1 MLQLMEKTGVML
13 NVISYNNKN
22 DYLIELNNLKNNI
35 KYSMESKRN
44 ILFDK
49 LIKENANAYIKF
61 KNDLVLIYT
70 NFLDFEAVR
79 TSMQYFKSGKMKFE
93 IVNNLPVLLDIFN
106 VDKCIFDIIYKQLI
120 TEITPTF
127 ESIYHQ
133 IYYIMLLEQ
142 LTGGNSLEI
151 QEMIKSIK
159 FDPAIYTMIIDY
171 GFNVLNY
178 VNDNITVDK
187 IIIAMLA
194 KYRLLPGNE
203 HGYQLCKYNLKCKCH
218 YDISY
223 NCRWKHTPVIISD
236 KTESSLLYDLSRYNM
251 IFLGN
256 KEKFYNPQHSENNYD
271 RKLLSSENIIF
282 DIIYIKGFAFVHNP
296 EKFIDRDKYQYKE
309 HDVYGDEILINGR
322 EEKFRSVS
330 LFKPYNCWRC
340 CHDTI
345 FYHVH
350 GN

>member
-1 MLQLMEKTGVML
+1 
-13 NVISYNNKN
+13 
-22 DYLIELNNLKNNI
+22 
-35 KYSMESKRN
+35 MESKRN

-49 LIKENANAYIKF
+49 LIKEKSNAYIRF
-61 KNDLVLIYT
+61 QNGLILMYTDL
-70 NFLDFEAVR
+70 FDFEAIR

-93 IVNNLPVLLDIFN
+93 MMDGLPILLDIIN
-106 VDKCIFDIIYKQLI
+106 INKEIFDVLYHQLL
-120 TEITPTF
+120 TEVTPNF
-127 ESIYHQ
+127 KSINDQ
-133 IYYIMLLEQ
+133 IYYILLLEQ

-178 VNDNITVDK
+178 VNDNITIDK

-194 KYRLLPGNE
+194 KYRLLPNTYDTY
-203 HGYQLCKYNLKCKCH
+203 HMNLCKYDLKCKCH
-218 YDISY
+218 YDVTY
-223 NCRWKHTPVIISD
+223 NCGWKHSPVIIND
-236 KTESSLLYDLSRYNM
+236 KIKSSLSCDLARYNI

-256 KEKFYNPQHSENNYD
+256 EEKFYNPQHSENNYD

-282 DIIYIKGFAFVHNP
+282 DIIYIKEFAFAHNP

-309 HDVYGDEILINGR
+309 HDIYGDEILINGR
-322 EEKFRSVS
+322 EEKFKYVA